1 MRVDALCVKISNPG
15 QIQVNMR
22 YLVCGAL
29 LRNYFLYAWYEP
41 DKSHQLHAFSH
52 AKCALHNAERDFFQF
67 LEL

>member
-1 MRVDALCVKISNPG
+1 
-15 QIQVNMR
+15 MR

-29 LRNYFLYAWYEP
+29 LRNYFLYDWYEP